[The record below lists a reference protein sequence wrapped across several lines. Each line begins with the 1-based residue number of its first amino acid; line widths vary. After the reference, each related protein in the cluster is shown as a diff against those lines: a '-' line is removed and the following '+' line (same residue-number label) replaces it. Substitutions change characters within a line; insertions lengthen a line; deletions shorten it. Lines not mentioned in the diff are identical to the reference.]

1 MATIIKDDNISNLKN
16 VGQNLRALAGE
27 TAEEARVEL
36 RDAAE
41 KAGRKVRTF
50 LHSASDEISHASD
63 TVTTQIRSNPVQ
75 SSLIALGVGFVLG
88 ALFRR

>member
-16 VGQNLRALAGE
+16 AGQNLRALASE

-50 LHSASDEISHASD
+50 LHSASDEIGHASD
-63 TVTTQIRSNPVQ
+63 TVKTQIRSNPVQ